1 MKRTLLVTALA
12 LVSGTAAAAPPADA
26 KAGAN
31 ANAEARAH
39 VDTAEARAE
48 LAELR
53 TQMQDLSRRMAELS
67 IELGDA
73 GPRAYAFRYLGEA
86 DRAIVGVVLAPDG
99 KGVRIGAVTPGSPA
113 ARAGLRNG
121 DVITAIDGK
130 AVGGPDALERARGL
144 LADLKQDQKVAIAYQ
159 RGNHRGEA
167 ALTAERRKAWTW
179 PALMA
184 GADGATLLPE
194 DFDERVQAQVERARR
209 EAERNVRHDERVQA
223 QVERAQREAERGAH
237 QDERMRAEI
246 ERAHAAAARV
256 DMEEVRE
263 AMEEG
268 RRAMRRAMPWWG
280 LNLAPVNADLGRYF
294 GTAQGAL
301 VISADEHSL
310 PGLRAGDVI
319 TGIAGETVARPED
332 ALRALRDQPPGKD
345 VPVRVLRER
354 KALTLTLET
363 PEFKSIF
370 TLPPEPPV
378 PPAPP
383 VAPAPA
389 AAPAP
394 APSPAAVP
402 APPTPPSPPAPPSAP
417 TVEL

>member
-1 MKRTLLVTALA
+1 MKRTLLSTALA
-12 LVSGTAAAAPPADA
+12 LIAGVAVAAPPTAGPKAD
-26 KAGAN
+26 AN

-53 TQMQDLSRRMAELS
+53 TQMQDLSRRMSELS

-73 GPRAYAFRYLGEA
+73 GPRAYAFRYLGEP
-86 DRAIVGVVLAPDG
+86 DRAIVGVVLVPDG

-121 DVITAIDGK
+121 DMISAIDGK
-130 AVGGPDALERARGL
+130 PVGGPDALERARDL
-144 LADLKQDQKVAIAYQ
+144 LADLKQDQKVTIAYR
-159 RGNHRGEA
+159 RGDQRGEA
-167 ALTAERRKAWTW
+167 ALTADRRKAWTW

-184 GADGATLLPE
+184 DEADRASMLPE
-194 DFDERVQAQVERARR
+194 DFE
-209 EAERNVRHDERVQA
+209 ERVQA
-223 QVERAQREAERGAH
+223 QVERAQREVERGAH
-237 QDERMRAEI
+237 QDERMQAQI
-246 ERAHAAAARV
+246 ERAHARAARV
-256 DMEEVRE
+256 DMEEARKS
-263 AMEEG
+263 MEEG

-319 TGIAGETVARPED
+319 TGIAGEAVARPED
-332 ALRALRDQPPGKD
+332 ALRALRDQPPGKE
-345 VPVRVLRER
+345 VPVRVLRDR
-354 KALTLTLET
+354 KALTLTLKA

-370 TLPPEPPV
+370 TLPPAPPV
-378 PPAPP
+378 PP

-394 APSPAAVP
+394 APSPAAAP
-402 APPTPPSPPAPPSAP
+402 ASPAPPSPPAPPSAP

>member
-1 MKRTLLVTALA
+1 MKRTLLFTALVLIA
-12 LVSGTAAAAPPADA
+12 GVAAAAPPAADA
-26 KAGAN
+26 KADA
-31 ANAEARAH
+31 AARVEARAP
-39 VDTAEARAE
+39 VDTAGARAE

-73 GPRAYAFRYLGEA
+73 GPRAYAFRYLGEP
-86 DRAIVGVVLAPDG
+86 DRAMVGVVLAPDG
-99 KGVRIGAVTPGSPA
+99 KGVRINAVTPGSPA

-130 AVGGPDALERARGL
+130 PVGGAEGSDALERARDL
-144 LADLKQDQKVAIAYQ
+144 LADLKQDQKVTIAYL
-159 RGNHRGEA
+159 RGKQRGEA

-184 GADGATLLPE
+184 ADEDGEALLPK
-194 DFDERVQAQVERARR
+194 DFEERMQR
-209 EAERNVRHDERVQA
+209 EA
-223 QVERAQREAERGAH
+223 ERAQREAERSMH

-246 ERAHAAAARV
+246 ERAHAAAERV
-256 DMEEVRE
+256 DMEEVRH

-294 GTAQGAL
+294 GTGQGAL
-301 VISADEHSL
+301 VISADEHAL

-354 KALTLTLET
+354 KTLTLTLKT

-370 TLPPEPPV
+370 TLPPAPPV
-378 PPAPP
+378 PPVPP
-383 VAPAPA
+383 TAPAPMA
-389 AAPAP
+389 APTPASSPAP
-394 APSPAAVP
+394 ASVPAPP
-402 APPTPPSPPAPPSAP
+402 APPTPPVP
-417 TVEL
+417 TVAL